1 MEDFVEEFKVVKAE
15 SILKLFY
22 IQRRTSMASRSKAD
36 RKLAEVD
43 ENKVVV
49 ALSICERRLMDLDE
63 LIDDPVS
70 LA

>member
-1 MEDFVEEFKVVKAE
+1 MEEFKVVKAE